1 MSNLAAALQ
10 HVRPNMAADSSIIN
24 IHKILTQQ
32 NLEEYR
38 REPAGDMEEEA
49 HSIVIVGGG
58 ICGLATAIALHRKGI
73 PSLVLEKSETL
84 RADGVAIGIHA
95 NGWRALDQ
103 LGVAAELRE
112 TANRITAYH
121 TVWLRDE
128 LRCLKRKDLIETLA
142 RNVPEGTIRFGCHIV
157 AIHEDPGSHGAVITT
172 GDGTVIRAKVL
183 IGCDGTNSVVAKF
196 LGLSVPKT
204 LHQTVLRGF
213 TRYPH
218 GHQFEPEFLR
228 LRDGDLF
235 LGRLPVTDNLVYYFV
250 TWPNPSTGCHQGP
263 GSHEGSSAGEAA
275 RMPRRDHRD
284 DQELRPGVPERVHQD
299 LVPSPM
305 AGHARHLPE
314 GHRDGGGD
322 AMHAMAPFIGQGGAA
337 GLEDCV
343 VLARSLSRAA
353 ATAATDGG
361 SEPWEEAIAGYVRER
376 RTRLALLSL
385 ETFAVGVLLRAKS
398 PVTKLACFAVLA
410 LLGSQSLRH
419 TNYDCGRL

>member
-1 MSNLAAALQ
+1 
-10 HVRPNMAADSSIIN
+10 
-24 IHKILTQQ
+24 
-32 NLEEYR
+32 
-38 REPAGDMEEEA
+38 MEEEA

-121 TVWLRDE
+121 TVWLKGNNSTRIPVRDE

-250 TWPNPSTGCHQGP
+250 TWPNPSTGVTKDPGATRDLALEKLQGCP
-263 GSHEGSSAGEAA
+263 AEITEMIKNSDPES
-275 RMPRRDHRD
+275 
-284 DQELRPGVPERVHQD
+284 LNVYTKIWYRPPWQVMLGTFQKGTVTV
-299 LVPSPM
+299 
-305 AGHARHLPE
+305 A
-314 GHRDGGGD
+314 GD